1 MKKIY
6 SIAAGVLLLAGAG
19 TAKADSMMFN
29 NPENEAYFGARVALD
44 ISSAA
49 NGGAFYSNKPGFSVG
64 AVYNIPVVANFY
76 FEPGL
81 SVFYDVFGTMHFNT
95 EDVTFPPT
103 EPGGEPTVQPVVYQI
118 DGSVRNLGFRVPLNF
133 GYHFDF
139 APDLRVHVFTR
150 PQLNASMWARSY
162 QYDHIT
168 PTGKKVGS
176 SSASA
181 FGTGGFKHFDAQWNF
196 GLGLDYGNYMV
207 AVQGSLG
214 MTRLRDAVE
223 PIKKNMRRNIFSIT
237 IGYNF

>member
-1 MKKIY
+1 
-6 SIAAGVLLLAGAG
+6 
-19 TAKADSMMFN
+19 
-29 NPENEAYFGARVALD
+29 
-44 ISSAA
+44 
-49 NGGAFYSNKPGFSVG
+49 
-64 AVYNIPVVANFY
+64 
-76 FEPGL
+76 
-81 SVFYDVFGTMHFNT
+81 MHFNT

-139 APDLRVHVFTR
+139 APDLRVHVFTG